1 VEVGTA
7 SREDVL
13 EARSKAAEAQAEL
26 KSVQLQL
33 EEVRLTGGEPATSMS
48 APRVSGRDF
57 VTERL
62 RIAASVREAAL
73 DAARSQLAEV
83 VSRVDVGTADPD
95 QAVAA
100 RARIVQLEAAAQ
112 GLLVR
117 MDIRQKFLKGE
128 MDAAGAELRALEV
141 EADVRK
147 KVVASQLEVA
157 KINADR
163 IRARFEVGTAQSVE
177 VAKARLRVQEL
188 ETDMAKAE
196 LELAL
201 VRDQLANRKAK

>member
-1 VEVGTA
+1 
-7 SREDVL
+7 
-13 EARSKAAEAQAEL
+13 
-26 KSVQLQL
+26 
-33 EEVRLTGGEPATSMS
+33 
-48 APRVSGRDF
+48 
-57 VTERL
+57 
-62 RIAASVREAAL
+62 
-73 DAARSQLAEV
+73 
-83 VSRVDVGTADPD
+83 VGTADPD

-100 RARIVQLEAAAQ
+100 RARVVQLEAAAQ
-112 GLLVR
+112 GLVVR